1 MAEAPGSGQ
10 TTNAS
15 PGSGEPANMLR
26 YRILRYVP
34 NLVRDEWVNVGVLL
48 EEARGSRRAIRLI
61 EQAGEFARVR
71 RLHPEADE
79 DFLHALAP
87 DFDARLRG
95 SEADVAAYLQ
105 KLDQNL
111 SNVLQLS
118 PPRGL
123 LADNFDAELD
133 RLYREQVTPPARRRH
148 FAEYAG
154 LDARKAGRRL
164 PAAPHPRQAGT
175 ACARRGLYAAGGS
188 HAARLRLAE
197 RSARVHPF
205 GFFAARPAAGQGAR
219 LHRRVHSRARCAG
232 GNHRNHREC
241 ARPGKSA
248 AGFCGEAFRG

>member
-175 ACARRGLYAAGGS
+175 ACARRGLYA
-188 HAARLRLAE
+188 
-197 RSARVHPF
+197 
-205 GFFAARPAAGQGAR
+205 
-219 LHRRVHSRARCAG
+219 
-232 GNHRNHREC
+232 
-241 ARPGKSA
+241 
-248 AGFCGEAFRG
+248 